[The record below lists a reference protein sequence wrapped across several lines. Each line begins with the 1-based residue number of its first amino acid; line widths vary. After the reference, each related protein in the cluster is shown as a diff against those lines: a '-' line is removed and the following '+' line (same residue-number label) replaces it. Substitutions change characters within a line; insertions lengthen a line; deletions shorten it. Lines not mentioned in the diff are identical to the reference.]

1 MARRLAWQ
9 VCSPCMQGVGVIT
22 VTPAAFRL
30 GVHRFD
36 PMPMQP
42 CKTDLARDA
51 LQAHRAPLAMRQRRL
66 LILCDGQ
73 RDLAQLTAMIG
84 PEAPAMV
91 IQLIQAG
98 YLVSMAPAEPAPPA
112 AVVPAAPPSAA
123 APTTTPAPATERR
136 RSMVAARIY
145 LIGILELQ
153 RHPQA
158 AVLLRTLQQARND
171 EQVVAALRGA
181 LDALPGM
188 TSPGY
193 CERVRQRLFEV
204 LPETRLAELEQAGV
218 IPG

>member
-1 MARRLAWQ
+1 MARRLAWP
-9 VCSPCMQGVGVIT
+9 VCSPCMQSVRVIT

-112 AVVPAAPPSAA
+112 AVVPVAPPSAA

-158 AVLLRTLQQARND
+158 AALLRTLQQARSD
-171 EQVVAALRGA
+171 EQVVAALHTA
-181 LDALPGM
+181 LDALPGL
-188 TSPGY
+188 TSAGY

-204 LPETRLAELEQAGV
+204 LPESYLAQLEPAGAV
-218 IPG
+218 SG